1 MMEYNTSLPHLK
13 IPEYGRN
20 VQKMIDFACSVED
33 REERNRV
40 AKAIIDVMGQLNPH
54 LRDVSDFRHKLWD
67 HLFIIS
73 DFKLDVDSPYPKPS
87 KETFQT
93 KPDRVNYPHND
104 IEFKHYGKIVEQ
116 LIEKAIS
123 MEEGEMKDALV
134 ESIANLM
141 KRSYQMWNR
150 DSVSDEVI
158 AEHLQVLSK
167 RKLKLKENMK
177 LSTVAVEPVN
187 RPQAAQNKQRHKKK
201 QKQGGQGGQFKRK
214 YH

>member
-1 MMEYNTSLPHLK
+1 
-13 IPEYGRN
+13 
-20 VQKMIDFACSVED
+20 MIDFACTIED
-33 REERNRV
+33 REERNKV
-40 AKAIIDVMGQLNPH
+40 AKAIIDIMGQLNPH

-73 DFKLDVDSPYPKPS
+73 DFRLDVDSPYPKPS
-87 KETFQT
+87 KESFQT

-104 IEFKHYGKIVEQ
+104 IEFKHYGKIVEK
-116 LIEKAIS
+116 LIATAIK
-123 MEEGEMKDALV
+123 MEEGDMKDALV

-158 AEHLQVLSK
+158 AEHLEVLSK

-177 LSTVAVEPVN
+177 LSAVADTAP
-187 RPQAAQNKQRHKKK
+187 RPQANQNMQRRKKK
-201 QKQGGQGGQFKRK
+201 GKQQGGQGGQFKRK
-214 YH
+214 FHQ